1 MQTHSNSEII
11 IVIVISII
19 IIAGVITAGVFIY
32 KRNKANGA
40 SLTQQFVGKKIGE
53 LCSSNEMCNSNKC
66 VRNVCIL

>member
-1 MQTHSNSEII
+1 MESNLQII
-11 IVIVISII
+11 IFIVVFIV

-40 SLTQQFVGKKIGE
+40 SLTQQLVGKKIGE

-66 VRNVCIL
+66 VRNICIL

>member
-1 MQTHSNSEII
+1 MESNLQII
-11 IVIVISII
+11 FFIVLFIV

-40 SLTQQFVGKKIGE
+40 SLTQQLVGKKIGE

-66 VRNVCIL
+66 VRNICIL